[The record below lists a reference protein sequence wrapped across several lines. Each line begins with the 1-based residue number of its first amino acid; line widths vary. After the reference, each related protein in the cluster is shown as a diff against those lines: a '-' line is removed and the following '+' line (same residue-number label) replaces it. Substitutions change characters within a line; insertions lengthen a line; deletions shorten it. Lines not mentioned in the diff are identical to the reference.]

1 MGTNLQSL
9 LAAAVIRI
17 LRPIVRVLIR
27 HELSHAEF
35 SELARHAYVEE
46 AYASFVIKGRKMTY
60 ARAAVL
66 TGLSRKEVR
75 RLIEHTS
82 DEVAVNSTPNRAVR
96 VINGW
101 LTDEEFQ
108 ENGVPVNLPLHGEI
122 GSFAALVARYSGDIS
137 LGAVVDELE
146 RVGVVSRPDKS
157 TVVLESHGYIPH
169 SDELEKV
176 RIMSICTAD
185 LLDTAVHNL
194 DADAEQRRLQRQMSC
209 DDVPESIADD
219 FRKEAA
225 ARSSDLLTEL
235 QNYLTNK
242 LAEQTEESSAEPKHR
257 IGLGVYYHDN
267 NDVDITEVVKDE
279 SYHEET

>member
-1 MGTNLQSL
+1 MGTKLQNL

-17 LRPIVRVLIR
+17 LRPVVRVLIR

-35 SELARHAYVEE
+35 SELARHAYVQE
-46 AYASFVIKGRKMTY
+46 AYASFAIKGRKMTY

-75 RLIEHTS
+75 RLIEHPS

-101 LTDEEFQ
+101 LNDAEFQ
-108 ENGVPVNLPLHGEI
+108 ENGAPINLPLHGETR
-122 GSFAALVARYSGDIS
+122 SFAALVARYSGDIS

-176 RIMSICTAD
+176 RIMSVCTAD

-194 DADAEQRRLQRQMSC
+194 DAAAEHRRLQRQMSC
-209 DDVPESIADD
+209 DDVPESIANE
-219 FRKEAA
+219 FREEAA
-225 ARSSDLLTEL
+225 ARSADLLNEL
-235 QNYLTNK
+235 QNFLTSK
-242 LAEQTEESSAEPKHR
+242 LAEQTEASSAEPKHR
-257 IGLGVYYHDN
+257 IGLGIYYHDN
-267 NDVDITEVVKDE
+267 NEIDNTVVAKDE
-279 SYHEET
+279 SHHENT